1 MDRRF
6 VAVIPLDKLTDAALV
21 AHGVEALFFGLVGRL
36 DAFVADGNLQ
46 PRVQKRLLAHS
57 RMQRLVVILRGVEHL
72 GVGLEG
78 DLRAVLVG
86 RADNSHFLRD
96 IAAREL
102 HLVDLAV
109 AEDVDNEPLG
119 KGIDNRRAHA
129 VQSAGDLIASAAEF
143 AARMQHRI
151 DDLERRLSR
160 LRLNVDRDA
169 ASVV

>member
-1 MDRRF
+1 M
-6 VAVIPLDKLTDAALV
+6 
-21 AHGVEALFFGLVGRL
+21 
-36 DAFVADGNLQ
+36 
-46 PRVQKRLLAHS
+46 
-57 RMQRLVVILRGVEHL
+57 
-72 GVGLEG
+72 
-78 DLRAVLVG
+78 LVG
-86 RADNSHFLRD
+86 RADNLHFLRD